1 MRTVANDALGLNF
14 QPAQQRIKF
23 VFDLFLHGFFLLS
36 IEICQNYVSEIPY
49 SGKVRFS
56 GSPSS
61 PNCNP
66 ALAASWK
73 GMPLASFY

>member
-1 MRTVANDALGLNF
+1 MRTIANDALGLNLP
-14 QPAQQRIKF
+14 PAQQRLKF
-23 VFDLFLHGFFLLS
+23 LFDLCLHVFLLLS
-36 IEICQNYVSEIPY
+36 IEICQNYVSEILY

-66 ALAASWK
+66 DLAASWN
-73 GMPLASFY
+73 GMPLKRFY